1 LQSDSRFFCGPI
13 RQGAARRAAPR
24 RAAPEHCSVDE
35 LRRLHSQIK
44 QRVRCAL
51 QQAGR

>member
-13 RQGAARRAAPR
+13 RQGAAR